1 MTSDVLLLCEFA
13 RKKEN
18 PSLER
23 YIAPPYALFVV
34 YWTQHW
40 DALPTITS
48 FSAEPPVIRGHGHS
62 HASSCLFVRDQ
73 EMSCASHFH
82 PCWP

>member
-1 MTSDVLLLCEFA
+1 MGYLLLCEFA

-34 YWTQHW
+34 Y
-40 DALPTITS
+40 
-48 FSAEPPVIRGHGHS
+48 
-62 HASSCLFVRDQ
+62 
-73 EMSCASHFH
+73 
-82 PCWP
+82 